1 MSLVGVTICEQ
12 PLTDPFYISGAK
24 KGGEGGKGGAFALP
38 WPFATTGISPVS
50 PPLPPFFLL
59 IERKIY
65 CQTMTS
71 EKRTDRTDALGLPC
85 ARMSMVARVSG
96 KRTNYSAISKNF
108 FHATVQQ
115 NRLTLQAE
123 KTKVFENICAS
134 VRISPIPC
142 PASISGERHAVR
154 FRALPCD
161 SPRRPRKKG
170 GEGGDSNACN
180 KFGPPPSPPFHAVIQ
195 KWGKWIFCRGGGRPE
210 KRGTDVHLLSVPGRG
225 PCFSHFYHFPCTG
238 WDSAEFSGNVP

>member
-1 MSLVGVTICEQ
+1 MV
-12 PLTDPFYISGAK
+12 PLHCP
-24 KGGEGGKGGAFALP
+24 GGFD
-38 WPFATTGISPVS
+38 TTGISPVS

-115 NRLTLQAE
+115 NRLTLQ
-123 KTKVFENICAS
+123 TENKSFRKHLCIRA
-134 VRISPIPC
+134 IS
-142 PASISGERHAVR
+142 RHLMFHKHFGRTVCC
-154 FRALPCD
+154 ALPCTAVRL
-161 SPRRPRKKG
+161 SPAPPRKG
-170 GEGGDSNACN
+170 GEGGNSNACN
-180 KFGPPPSPPFHAVIQ
+180 KFGPPPSPPFRAVHL
-195 KWGKWIFCRGGGRPE
+195 KWEKWIFHMGEGCPGKLYMAALFPFF
-210 KRGTDVHLLSVPGRG
+210 DV
-225 PCFSHFYHFPCTG
+225 
-238 WDSAEFSGNVP
+238 

>member
-1 MSLVGVTICEQ
+1 MKSHRSLTIERVAVRRCCN
-12 PLTDPFYISGAK
+12 A
-24 KGGEGGKGGAFALP
+24 GEGFRLPNGSNGYFEKLIHAAVTQGHQALL
-38 WPFATTGISPVS
+38 TGIQKV
-50 PPLPPFFLL
+50 
-59 IERKIY
+59 
-65 CQTMTS
+65 S
-71 EKRTDRTDALGLPC
+71 EKIR
-85 ARMSMVARVSG
+85 
-96 KRTNYSAISKNF
+96 
-108 FHATVQQ
+108 
-115 NRLTLQAE
+115 
-123 KTKVFENICAS
+123 AS

-142 PASISGERHAVR
+142 PESVCGERHAVR

-170 GEGGDSNACN
+170 GKGGDSKACN